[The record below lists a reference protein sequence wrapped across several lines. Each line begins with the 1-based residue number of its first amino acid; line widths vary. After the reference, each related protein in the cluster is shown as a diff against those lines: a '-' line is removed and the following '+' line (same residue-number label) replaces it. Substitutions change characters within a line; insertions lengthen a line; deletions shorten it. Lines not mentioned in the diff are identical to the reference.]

1 MPAPGDA
8 PRVVAVV
15 PARAGSRG
23 LPGKNLARI
32 GGLSLVG
39 HAVRAA
45 RDAGVEEVV
54 VTTDGA
60 DIAAEARELGCTVV
74 DRPAELAT
82 GDSRTVDAVLHA
94 VRTLAL
100 PDGTLVLLLQP
111 TSPLRT
117 GADVRAVLDRHAA
130 GDVGTT
136 LTGCAVGHH
145 PLKQLLVDDAGT
157 ASPVRTWADLEAPRQ
172 QLPRALRPNGAV
184 YVTAAGAM
192 AAAGAVLVPPLAV
205 VEMPEERSLDVDT
218 AEDLAAARALVEG

>member
-1 MPAPGDA
+1 M
-8 PRVVAVV
+8 VAVV

-45 RDAGVEEVV
+45 RDAGVDEVV

-60 DIAAEARELGCTVV
+60 DFAAEARELGCTVV

-94 VRTLAL
+94 VRALAL
-100 PDGTLVLLLQP
+100 PGDALVLLLQP

-117 GADVRAVLDRHAA
+117 GDDVRAVLDRHAT
-130 GDVGTT
+130 GDVGST
-136 LTGCAVGHH
+136 LTGCAVAHH
-145 PLKQLLVDDAGT
+145 PLKQLLVDEAGT

-184 YVTAAGAM
+184 YVTAAGDM
-192 AAAGAVLVPPLAV
+192 AAAL
-205 VEMPEERSLDVDT
+205 SLIHI
-218 AEDLAAARALVEG
+218 